1 MRARVAVFPVLLLAL
16 PVLVW
21 GPSGLVRAQ
30 PPANAAFER
39 AVDDLLA
46 DLFRR
51 NPTLATYLGIHE
63 YDDRLEDL
71 SKAAIAAE
79 IDALKGFRAR
89 FGAIDAGTLSVP
101 NQLDRAQVLAAI
113 DSRLLDLDVIRP
125 WARNPDRY
133 SSSITETAFVMIK
146 RAFAPAEVRLKAL
159 VARERQMI
167 ALLDEA
173 RRNLEN
179 PPAIYTTVALEQID
193 GNREFFATSVPQ
205 AFAGVKQE
213 TLLAE
218 FKAANQAVLDA
229 FDRYKTFLQELQP
242 RSHGAFAIG
251 SDTLRAKFRADE
263 LVDAPLDRLLAIA
276 EADLARNQAAFAEAA
291 AKVAPGSPPDQVIA
305 SVAADHP
312 EPNRLLAVTQQG
324 LDDLRRFIISKD
336 LLTIPS
342 DVPARVEETPPFMR
356 ALTSASMDTPG
367 PFEKVATEAFYNMT
381 LPDPSWPADRI
392 DSFMRQWYP
401 AMISNV
407 SVHEVYPGHYTQFLY
422 GPLFPSKVRKVFGAN
437 TNAEGWA
444 HYAEQMMLDEGL
456 GGGDPKLRLA
466 QLQDAL
472 LRDVRFIAGIKLHS
486 AGMTVDEAQQ
496 LFEREAHQPPPVAQA
511 EARRGTSDPTYGYY
525 TLGKLM
531 ILKLRDDYRA
541 SRGSAYAIKEFH
553 DTFLKLGP
561 LPLPLVR
568 RSMLGAAGDALP

>member
-1 MRARVAVFPVLLLAL
+1 MQARFVVLPAVVATLLTVMYSPSGRVAAA
-16 PVLVW
+16 
-21 GPSGLVRAQ
+21 PSGD
-30 PPANAAFER
+30 AALER
-39 AVDDLLA
+39 AVDDLVA

-51 NPTLATYLGIHE
+51 NPTMATQAGIHD

-79 IDALKGFRAR
+79 IDALKQFRAR
-89 FGAIDAGTLSVP
+89 FAAIDAGTLSVP
-101 NQLDRAQVLAAI
+101 NQLDREQVLAAI
-113 DSRLLDLDVIRP
+113 DSRLLDLDVIKP
-125 WARNPDRY
+125 WATNPDIY
-133 SSSITETAFVMIK
+133 SSSVTETAFVMIT

-159 VARERQMI
+159 VARERQMV

-179 PPAIYTTVALEQID
+179 PPAIYTAVALEQID
-193 GNREFFATSVPQ
+193 GNREFFATSVPE
-205 AFAGVKQE
+205 AFASVGNE

-218 FKAANQAVLDA
+218 FKEANQAVLNA
-229 FDRYKTFLQELQP
+229 LDRYKAFLEELQS

-251 SDTLRAKFRADE
+251 AENLRAKFRADE
-263 LVDAPLDRLLAIA
+263 LVDAPLDRLLGIA

-291 AKVAPGSPPDQVIA
+291 AKVGPGRPPGQVLA
-305 SVAADHP
+305 SIAADHP
-312 EPNRLLAVTQQG
+312 PPDRLLTVTQQG
-324 LDDLRRFIISKD
+324 LDDLRRFIVSKD

-342 DVPARVEETPPFMR
+342 DVPARVEETPPFLR

-367 PFEKVATEAFYNMT
+367 PFEKVATEAYYNMT
-381 LPDPSWPADRI
+381 LPDPSWPADRVE
-392 DSFMRQWYP
+392 SFMRQWYP

-422 GPLFPSKVRKVFGAN
+422 GPMFPSKVRKVFGAS

-511 EARRGTSDPTYGYY
+511 EARRGTADPTYGYY

-541 SRGSAYAIKEFH
+541 SRGPAYSIKAFH
-553 DTFLKLGP
+553 DAFLRLGP

-568 RSMLGAAGDALP
+568 RAMLGAAGDALP